1 MTGIADVVITQEG
14 VDKFFDEI
22 HIDALTESI
31 KASVNERD
39 IAAMNECEYCS
50 LGKDSKS
57 LISNSKYK
65 YGDVS
70 GEPDLG
76 IEAWINNNRLVIETD
91 TDYQTKKI
99 MFCPM
104 CGRAISWRKNNETY
118 G

>member
-1 MTGIADVVITQEG
+1 MTGIADVVITQED

-31 KASVNERD
+31 KASVNEQD

-57 LISNSKYK
+57 LISNSKYE
-65 YGDVS
+65 YGGVS

-76 IEAWINNNRLVIETD
+76 IEAWINNDRLVIETD
-91 TDYQTKKI
+91 TDYRVKKI
-99 MFCPM
+99 KFCPM
-104 CGRAISWRKNNETY
+104 CGKRLKEEQHD
-118 G
+118 

>member
-1 MTGIADVVITQEG
+1 MTGIADVVITQED
-14 VDKFFDEI
+14 VDEFFDEI

-57 LISNSKYK
+57 LISHSKYE
-65 YGDVS
+65 YGGVS

-76 IEAWINNNRLVIETD
+76 IEAWINNNQLVVETD
-91 TDYQTKKI
+91 TDYQVKKI
-99 MFCPM
+99 NFCPV
-104 CGRAISWRKNNETY
+104 CGRPLNGEN
-118 G
+118 GHD

>member
-1 MTGIADVVITQEG
+1 MTGIADVVITQED

-31 KASVNERD
+31 KASVNEQD

-57 LISNSKYK
+57 LISNSKYE
-65 YGDVS
+65 YGGVS

-76 IEAWINNNRLVIETD
+76 IEAWINNDRLVIETD
-91 TDYQTKKI
+91 TDDQVKKI
-99 MFCPM
+99 KFCPM
-104 CGRAISWRKNNETY
+104 CGKRLKEEQHD
-118 G
+118 